1 MQLATKV
8 IEEVLWRDVFKNQTV
23 IDYCKNFIIDIVVL
37 RVISI
42 FFEIKITESL
52 VHFIKAFMYGV
63 LVIMLVA
70 YFAKDNNNIQNI
82 NIFTGFTFLFSVIEI
97 IDNLTSILVDWV
109 GTDLLN
115 EKNKRTMKDKEIN
128 DFMDICMNL
137 EQLQVLLKPGK
148 ISPQLKNAIWKL
160 NEAKK
165 KTHFS
170 FYNIEK
176 IIDEEDEQS
185 ICLKN
190 SLYDIWMDETVQR
203 IMEKI
208 QNEEMGKVDSKV
220 KITENDCKRIRKKIS
235 ITIQLY
241 MIYISNKRK
250 LILERDKLKIVDY
263 DS

>member
-1 MQLATKV
+1 
-8 IEEVLWRDVFKNQTV
+8 
-23 IDYCKNFIIDIVVL
+23 
-37 RVISI
+37 
-42 FFEIKITESL
+42 
-52 VHFIKAFMYGV
+52 
-63 LVIMLVA
+63 
-70 YFAKDNNNIQNI
+70 
-82 NIFTGFTFLFSVIEI
+82 
-97 IDNLTSILVDWV
+97 
-109 GTDLLN
+109 
-115 EKNKRTMKDKEIN
+115 MKDKEIN

-137 EQLQVLLKPGK
+137 DQLQVWLKPGK

-185 ICLKN
+185 ICLQN
-190 SLYDIWMDETVQR
+190 SLCDIWMDETVQR

-208 QNEEMGKVDSKV
+208 QNEEMGKIDSKV